1 MKKALF
7 FLLASCMLMILT
19 GCDKQQKNGNT
30 SPSDGTVK
38 EEKEKGSD
46 ESAPDTIKDEEYSEE
61 HNDEEEGFAEWSIN
75 PGDINNIKK
84 EWRSKVIN
92 VFTDEKSPEIHQ
104 YVKSFIAPYPYTPND
119 LLNNYII
126 DYMNNNLLSPE
137 SFLKKGSSEGEYHTT
152 HPTQAYSYTIIDHP
166 KSGYMSIS
174 ADVQYDHRF
183 DYCYWKRNNG
193 HRLFAVYLNGEYEN
207 SSMNEQL
214 LAFYDYDPATK
225 KMTPEPELTDMVEA
239 KVKGF
244 ASWVVR
250 LPDKGKDIE
259 VFVYQENDDDSLH
272 ELEFDMEWN
281 GHSFI
286 VEPIED
292 FED

>member
-1 MKKALF
+1 MKKTLLF
-7 FLLASCMLMILT
+7 FLASCVLMILT

-38 EEKEKGSD
+38 EEIEKGSD

-104 YVKSFIAPYPYTPND
+104 YVRSFIAPYPYTPND

-126 DYMNNNLLSPE
+126 DYMNNNLLTPE
-137 SFLKKGSSEGEYHTT
+137 SFLKKGSSEGEYQTT

-174 ADVQYDHRF
+174 ADVQYDHHF

-207 SSMNEQL
+207 PSMNEQL
-214 LAFYDYDPATK
+214 LAFYDYDPSTK

-244 ASWVVR
+244 ASWFVR
-250 LPDKGKDIE
+250 LPDKGKDIT

-281 GHSFI
+281 GYSFI
-286 VEPIED
+286 IEPIED